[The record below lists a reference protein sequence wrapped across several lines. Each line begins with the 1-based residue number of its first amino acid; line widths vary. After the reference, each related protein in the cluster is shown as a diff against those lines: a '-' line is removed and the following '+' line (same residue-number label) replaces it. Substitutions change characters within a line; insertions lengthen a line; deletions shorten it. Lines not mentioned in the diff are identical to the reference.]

1 MYYYIINP
9 SAGNGKINKIQE
21 KLKGVLSNLGIA
33 GEFVKSTGPGDIPKL
48 TEIGIKK
55 GYSTIV
61 AIGGDSTANEV
72 LNYMPN
78 DKTAFGIIPVGK
90 TNILASSLGIAGW
103 MEACQI
109 LAARKTHRVNIGK
122 ITTNEGNRYFINK
135 IAIGLEA
142 EIRKN
147 FPAAPK
153 QIVSKVR
160 HNLGILKNSKS
171 FNPFSMRFEIDKS
184 IKGDFKGVNIHI
196 TNVSFQKGDQAFM
209 ISMQENV
216 PKAEKIQ
223 FIKTGDLSYLSDH
236 SSTLYGNHIYLK
248 SSNISVAADDQ
259 YIGTTPAEIMVADK
273 RIRIIVGSIV

>member
-21 KLKGVLSNLGIA
+21 KLKGILSNLGIA

-78 DKTAFGIIPVGK
+78 DKTA
-90 TNILASSLGIAGW
+90 SSLGIPDW

-109 LAARKTHRVNIGK
+109 LAARKTRRLNIGEVV
-122 ITTNEGNRYFINK
+122 TASGNRYFINK

-142 EIRKN
+142 DIRKN
-147 FPAAPK
+147 FPSTPK
-153 QIVSKVR
+153 QIVSKVK

-171 FNPFSMRFEIDKS
+171 FNPFTMRFEIDKS
-184 IKGDFKGVNIHI
+184 IKGDFKGINIHI
-196 TNVSFQKGDQAFM
+196 TNVSFQKSDKAFM
-209 ISMQENV
+209 ISLQENV
-216 PKAEKIQ
+216 PKTEKIK
-223 FIKTGDLSYLSDH
+223 FIKTGDLSYLANH
-236 SSTLYGNHIYLK
+236 NSTLYGNHIYLK
-248 SSNISVAADDQ
+248 SNNILAQ
-259 YIGTTPAEIMVADK
+259 HRPKYL
-273 RIRIIVGSIV
+273 

>member
-21 KLKGVLSNLGIA
+21 KLKGILSNLGIA

-90 TNILASSLGIAGW
+90 TNTLASSLGIPDW

-109 LAARKTHRVNIGK
+109 LAARKTRRLNIGEVV
-122 ITTNEGNRYFINK
+122 TASGNRYFINK

-142 EIRKN
+142 DIRKN
-147 FPAAPK
+147 FPSTPK
-153 QIVSKVR
+153 QIVSKVK

-171 FNPFSMRFEIDKS
+171 FNPFTMRFEIDKS
-184 IKGDFKGVNIHI
+184 IKGDFKGINIHI
-196 TNVSFQKGDQAFM
+196 TNVSFQKSDKAFM
-209 ISMQENV
+209 ISLQENV
-216 PKAEKIQ
+216 PKTEKIK
-223 FIKTGDLSYLSDH
+223 FIKTGDLSYLANH
-236 SSTLYGNHIYLK
+236 NSTLYGNHIYLK
-248 SSNISVAADDQ
+248 SNNISVAADDQ
-259 YIGTTPAEIMVADK
+259 YIGATPAEISIANK
-273 RIRIIVGSIV
+273 KIRIIVGSIF

>member
-135 IAIGLEA
+135 IAIGL
-142 EIRKN
+142 
-147 FPAAPK
+147 
-153 QIVSKVR
+153 
-160 HNLGILKNSKS
+160 
-171 FNPFSMRFEIDKS
+171 
-184 IKGDFKGVNIHI
+184 
-196 TNVSFQKGDQAFM
+196 
-209 ISMQENV
+209 
-216 PKAEKIQ
+216 
-223 FIKTGDLSYLSDH
+223 
-236 SSTLYGNHIYLK
+236 
-248 SSNISVAADDQ
+248 
-259 YIGTTPAEIMVADK
+259 
-273 RIRIIVGSIV
+273 

>member
-209 ISMQENV
+209 ISLQENV